1 MTELGNSLKAAR
13 EANGLSLDDLQHL
26 TKIQKRYLIGI
37 EQGNYDMMPG
47 KFYVRAFIKQYAE
60 AVGLDPEEI
69 FEQYKNEVPTTR
81 EEEVPEQLSR
91 VQAKKTISP
100 SQSKLLDALPKI
112 LVGVFV
118 IGAAVLVWI
127 LVSNFVGSNNGN
139 SSKDSDQP
147 IIIEQN
153 EDTKNDN
160 KSTDNSTVNKEK
172 EKDKVD
178 KQDKEKDKEDKKDKD
193 KSAKEQE
200 IAAIESNGSNTMY
213 ELKNTDTFKLKL
225 TAKGDT
231 WVNIKDST
239 GNSVF
244 QGLLKDSESQEV
256 DLTDQPKAD
265 LVIGNSI
272 NTDIYVNDE
281 LLQYEQNPNENVRQD
296 ITITF
301 TKAE

>member
-1 MTELGNSLKAAR
+1 MTELGNTLKAAR

-37 EQGNYDMMPG
+37 ENGNYDMMPG

-69 FEQYKNEVPTTR
+69 FEQYKNEVPAAR

-127 LVSNFVGSNNGN
+127 LVSNYVGSSNGN
-139 SSKDSDQP
+139 TSKDSDEP
-147 IIIEQN
+147 IVIEKN

-160 KSTDNSTVNKEK
+160 KSIDNPTAN
-172 EKDKVD
+172 KDKAS
-178 KQDKEKDKEDKKDKD
+178 KEDKKDKD
-193 KSAKEQE
+193 DKKDKKDKDEPAKKQE
-200 IAAIESNGSNTMY
+200 ISAVESSGKNTTY

-231 WVNIKDST
+231 WVNVKDGT

-244 QGLLKDSESQEV
+244 QGLLKDGESKEV
-256 DLTDQPKAD
+256 DLTDQPKTD

-281 LLQYEQNPNENVRQD
+281 LLQYEQNPNDNVRQD